1 MKQQDQRRAPI
12 LDYAR
17 AERRRRVH
25 WPTAVAVFLV
35 LMVWDSLPRPAPV
48 SAPVPDWWRPTSY
61 GWPWEFADYTPFMHQ
76 WWGPDWGVLG
86 AYVAVFAGAG
96 LLAGW
101 LFMRL
106 LGDFVT
112 KDPGEQ
118 NKMK

>member
-1 MKQQDQRRAPI
+1 
-12 LDYAR
+12 
-17 AERRRRVH
+17 
-25 WPTAVAVFLV
+25 
-35 LMVWDSLPRPAPV
+35 
-48 SAPVPDWWRPTSY
+48 
-61 GWPWEFADYTPFMHQ
+61 MHQ